1 MNYQTSLIELS
12 DKNDVRDKFLG
23 ALLDLMETKPYTEIS
38 IKEICCVAG
47 LSRRT
52 FYNNFTQ
59 KNDLLDHLA
68 EDLVLGFH
76 VTDDYSGIHHI
87 FAYWYELRNIVSLLI
102 ENNLW
107 DSISYK
113 ISKIYTP
120 LLAERNWNNLLGNYV
135 DNKDYFFSFIDAG
148 ISRLIY
154 IWHADNFTKTPN
166 ELAGLV
172 EQILDKTFLK
182 KQS

>member
-1 MNYQTSLIELS
+1 MSNQTSIIDLT

-23 ALLDLMETKPYTEIS
+23 ALLKLMETKPYSEIS
-38 IKEICCVAG
+38 IKEICSFAG

-52 FYNNFTQ
+52 FYNNFTE
-59 KNDLLDHLA
+59 KDDLLNHLA

-76 VTDDYSGIHHI
+76 VTDDFSGIRHI
-87 FAYWYELRNIVSLLI
+87 FNYWYELRNIVSLLI

-120 LLAERNWNNLLGNYV
+120 LLAKRNWNKLLGDYANS
-135 DNKDYFFSFIDAG
+135 KDYFFSFIDAG

-154 IWHADNFTKTPN
+154 IWHADNFTKTPD
-166 ELAGLV
+166 ELTGLV

-182 KQS
+182 MQ

>member
-1 MNYQTSLIELS
+1 MKDLASIIELT
-12 DKNDVRDKFLG
+12 DKNDARDKFLG
-23 ALLDLMETKPYTEIS
+23 ALLKLMDTKPYSEIS
-38 IKEICCVAG
+38 IKEICSFAG

-87 FAYWYELRNIVSLLI
+87 FSYWYELRNIVSLLI

-107 DSISYK
+107 DDISRR
-113 ISKIYTP
+113 ISQIYTP
-120 LLAERNWNNLLGNYV
+120 LLAERNWNSLLGNYANSKV
-135 DNKDYFFSFIDAG
+135 IGSA
-148 ISRLIY
+148 S
-154 IWHADNFTKTPN
+154 A
-166 ELAGLV
+166 
-172 EQILDKTFLK
+172 
-182 KQS
+182 